1 MLRAEIVLGVL
12 DCPFCGCLRF
22 LVRQKL
28 VNGIKK
34 TGSDAVT
41 DIMFQTFPRGA
52 FGSEDDVED
61 YVDDFKLQASNLI
74 HSEKARDWLQTS
86 LGDALTSACENN

>member
-1 MLRAEIVLGVL
+1 M
-12 DCPFCGCLRF
+12 
-22 LVRQKL
+22 RQKL

-34 TGSDAVT
+34 PGSAAVT
-41 DIMFQTFPRGA
+41 DIMFQTFSDNA

-61 YVDDFKLQASNLI
+61 YMDEFKLQASNLI
-74 HSEKARDWLQTS
+74 HSEKASDWLQTS